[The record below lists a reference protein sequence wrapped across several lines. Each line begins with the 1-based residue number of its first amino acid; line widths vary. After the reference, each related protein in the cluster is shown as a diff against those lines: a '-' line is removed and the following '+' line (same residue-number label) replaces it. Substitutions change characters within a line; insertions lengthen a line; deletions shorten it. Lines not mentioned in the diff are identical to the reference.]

1 MKGKTK
7 SYTAEVRSEDFLE
20 MQREVG
26 ILRKNVRDLQRQLQ
40 KAFLRIKELGEKHE
54 PTRRED

>member
-26 ILRKNVRDLQRQLQ
+26 ILRKNVRDIQEQLQ
-40 KAFLRIKELGEKHE
+40 EAYKKIKELGEKYE
-54 PTRRED
+54 STTRED

>member
-26 ILRKNVRDLQRQLQ
+26 ILRKNVRDIQEQLQ
-40 KAFLRIKELGEKHE
+40 EAYKKIKELGEKYE
-54 PTRRED
+54 STTREN

>member
-7 SYTAEVRSEDFLE
+7 SYTAEVRSEDFME

-26 ILRKNVRDLQRQLQ
+26 ILRKNVRDIQEQLQ
-40 KAFLRIKELGEKHE
+40 EAYKKIKELGEKHE
-54 PTRRED
+54 PTTREN

>member
-1 MKGKTK
+1 MIKLQ
-7 SYTAEVRSEDFLE
+7 DFLE
-20 MQREVG
+20 IQREVV

>member
-1 MKGKTK
+1 MI
-7 SYTAEVRSEDFLE
+7 ELQDFLE
-20 MQREVG
+20 MQREIG

-40 KAFLRIKELGEKHE
+40 EAFLRIKELGEKHE